1 MGPAKLKMKYSIIF
15 SERYISQRV
24 ALELGLWHDERKIE
38 DVVGGSNILVIIIE
52 QKTNCGM

>member
-24 ALELGLWHDERKIE
+24 ALELGL
-38 DVVGGSNILVIIIE
+38 
-52 QKTNCGM
+52 